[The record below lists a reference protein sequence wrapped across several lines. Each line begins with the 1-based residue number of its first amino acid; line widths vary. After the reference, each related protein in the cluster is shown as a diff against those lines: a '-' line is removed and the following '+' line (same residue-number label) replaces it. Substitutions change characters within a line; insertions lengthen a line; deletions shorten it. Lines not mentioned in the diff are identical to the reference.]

1 MQGLSIE
8 EHAMLERVRNFK
20 SVLDSNPNDPNF
32 QKLKTI
38 IEDKNVQYLVS
49 REGQKLINE
58 KAREAG
64 IGGRFQQFINEM
76 KEI

>member
-8 EHAMLERVRNFK
+8 ERAMLERVRNFK

-58 KAREAG
+58 KARELN
-64 IGGRFQQFINEM
+64 IGGCFKEFINEM
-76 KEI
+76 KEN

>member
-20 SVLDSNPNDPNF
+20 SVLDSDPNDPQF

-38 IEDKNVQYLVS
+38 IESESVQYLVS

-58 KAREAG
+58 KAKSLSL
-64 IGGRFQQFINEM
+64 GGRFKQFINEL
-76 KEI
+76 KSN